1 MTSFVVAVPATTGN
15 LGAGFDCLGAALS
28 LYNRFEFSLISEPL
42 NSELPTSELASS
54 YLQIRA
60 SGLYGK
66 SVAKDEANLIY
77 TSLVKFFEHIGR
89 PVPSISIHIEANIPM
104 ARGLGSSA
112 TAIVGGIVGGNLLA
126 GSPCSQKQ
134 LLDLAIAIE
143 GHPDNVA
150 AAMLGG
156 CQLSASRLDGSWEIC
171 PIIWHPEIAIALAI
185 PNFELSTKEARSVLP
200 ATVPMADAIFNASHL
215 ALLTQALAK
224 GNPHWLQT
232 ALQDRLHQPY
242 RDSLIVGIKE
252 VEKAAIAFGAY
263 GMVISGAGPTLLAL
277 GHPNYIDGI
286 ANGMVKAWQ
295 TVDVIAT
302 KKVLSIATGGT
313 TCNVY

>member
-28 LYNRFEFSLISEPL
+28 LYNKFEFSPDAE
-42 NSELPTSELASS
+42 
-54 YLQIRA
+54 LQIKA
-60 SGLYGK
+60 SGIYGK
-66 SVAKDEANLIY
+66 QIVKDRTNLIY
-77 TSLVKFFEHIGR
+77 TSLVKFFEYIDR
-89 PVPSISIHIEANIPM
+89 PVPTFTLNIEANIPM

-126 GSPCSQKQ
+126 GSPCTQKQ
-134 LLDLAIAIE
+134 LLDIAIAIE

-156 CQLSASRLDGSWEIC
+156 CQLSATKLDGSWEIC
-171 PIIWHPEIAIALAI
+171 PITWHPDIAIAVAI
-185 PNFELSTKEARSVLP
+185 PNFELSTAQARAVLP
-200 ATVPMADAIFNASHL
+200 PTVPMADAIFNAAHL

-224 GNPHWLQT
+224 GDPQWLQT

-242 RDSLIVGIKE
+242 RESLITGIKD
-252 VEKAAIAFGAY
+252 VEKAAIAQGAY

-277 GHPNYIDGI
+277 GHSKNMEAI
-286 ANGMVKAWQ
+286 ARAMVTSWQ
-295 TVDVIAT
+295 GVEVIAT
-302 KKVLSIATGGT
+302 KKILSIAAVGT
-313 TCNVY
+313 TCSVN

>member
-28 LYNRFEFSLISEPL
+28 LYNRFEFSLATE
-42 NSELPTSELASS
+42 
-54 YLQIRA
+54 LQIQT

-66 SVAKDEANLIY
+66 GIAEDETNLTY
-77 TSLVKFFEHIGR
+77 TSLVKFFEYIDR
-89 PVPSISIHIEANIPM
+89 PVPPFSLNIEANIPM

-112 TAIVGGIVGGNLLA
+112 TAIVGGLVGGNLLA

-156 CQLSASRLDGSWEIC
+156 CQLSASRIDNSWEIC
-171 PIIWHPEIAIALAI
+171 GISWHSDIAIAVAI
-185 PNFELSTKEARSVLP
+185 PNFELSTKEARAVLP
-200 ATVPMADAIFNASHL
+200 AMVPMADAIFNTAHL
-215 ALLTQALAK
+215 ALLTQALTK
-224 GNPHWLQT
+224 GNPRWLQT

-242 RDSLIVGIKE
+242 RESLIIGIKE
-252 VEKAAIAFGAY
+252 VEKVAIAFGAY

-277 GHPNYIDGI
+277 GHTSHIQGI
-286 ANGMVKAWQ
+286 ATGMVKAWQ

-302 KKVLSIATGGT
+302 KKVLSIATSGT
-313 TCNVY
+313 TCRVN

>member
-28 LYNRFEFSLISEPL
+28 LYNRFEFALA
-42 NSELPTSELASS
+42 SELE
-54 YLQIRA
+54 IKA
-60 SGLYGK
+60 SGVYGK
-66 SVAKDEANLIY
+66 SVARDESNLIY
-77 TSLVKFFEHIGR
+77 TSLVKFFKYIDR
-89 PVPSISIHIEANIPM
+89 PIPALSLNIEANIPM

-126 GSPCSQKQ
+126 GSPCTQRQ

-156 CQLSASRLDGSWEIC
+156 CQLSATRLDGSWEIC
-171 PIIWHPEIAIALAI
+171 AIAWHPEVAIAVAI
-185 PNFELSTKEARSVLP
+185 PNFELSTSEARAVLP
-200 ATVPMADAIFNASHL
+200 QTVPMADAIFNASHL
-215 ALLTQALAK
+215 AFLTQALTK
-224 GNPHWLQT
+224 GNPQWLQT

-242 RDSLIVGIKE
+242 RESLIVGLKE

-263 GMVISGAGPTLLAL
+263 GMVVSGAGPTLLAI
-277 GHPNYIDGI
+277 GHPRNIEGI

-295 TVDVIAT
+295 SVNIVAT
-302 KKVLSIATGGT
+302 KKVLSIATSGT
-313 TCNVY
+313 TCTVN

>member
-1 MTSFVVAVPATTGN
+1 MTYVVAVPATTGN

-28 LYNRFEFSLISEPL
+28 LYNKFEFSLS
-42 NSELPTSELASS
+42 SEL
-54 YLQIRA
+54 QITA

-66 SVAKDEANLIY
+66 GIAKDETNLIY
-77 TSLVKFFEHIGR
+77 SSLVKFYEHIDR
-89 PVPSISIHIEANIPM
+89 PTPLVSVNIEANIPM

-126 GSPCSQKQ
+126 GSPLTQKE
-134 LLDLAIAIE
+134 LLDLAIALE

-171 PIIWHPEIAIALAI
+171 PIGWHPDIAIAVAI
-185 PNFELSTKEARSVLP
+185 PNFELSTAAARAVLP
-200 ATVPMADAIFNASHL
+200 QTVPMADAIFNASHL
-215 ALLTQALAK
+215 ALLTQALST
-224 GNPHWLQT
+224 GNAQWLQT

-242 RDSLIVGIKE
+242 RESLIMGIKD
-252 VEKAAIAFGAY
+252 VEKAAISNGAY

-277 GHPNYIDGI
+277 GHPQNIKAIGRE
-286 ANGMVKAWQ
+286 MVKAWL
-295 TVDVIAT
+295 DMNVIAAL
-302 KKVLSIATGGT
+302 KILSISNSGT
-313 TCNVY
+313 TCNIN

>member
-15 LGAGFDCLGAALS
+15 LGAGFDCLGAALN
-28 LYNRFEFSLISEPL
+28 LYNKFEFSLA
-42 NSELPTSELASS
+42 SELHD
-54 YLQIRA
+54 LQIKT

-66 SVAKDEANLIY
+66 EVAKDETNLIY
-77 TSLVKFFEHIGR
+77 TSLVKFFAYIDR
-89 PVPSISIHIEANIPM
+89 PVPPLSLNIEANIPM

-112 TAIVGGIVGGNLLA
+112 TAIVGGIVGANLLA

-156 CQLSASRLDGSWEIC
+156 CQLSATKLNGSWEIC
-171 PIIWHPEIAIALAI
+171 PIPWHLEIAIAVVI
-185 PNFELSTKEARSVLP
+185 PNFELSTAEARAVLP
-200 ATVPMADAIFNASHL
+200 PTVPMADAIFNASHL
-215 ALLTQALAK
+215 ALLTQALTK
-224 GNPHWLQT
+224 GNPKWLQT

-242 RDSLIVGIKE
+242 RENLIIGIKN
-252 VEKAAIAFGAY
+252 VEKAAIAYGAY

-277 GHPNYIDGI
+277 GHPNNIEAI
-286 ANGMVKAWQ
+286 ATAMVLAWQ
-295 TVDVIAT
+295 GVGVIAT
-302 KKVLSIATGGT
+302 KKILSIATSGT
-313 TCNVY
+313 TCTIN